1 VEFVPPTLPSTLRVI
16 VEEAVGILATETS
29 PQILRILRIPQLK
42 LRVQLVGN
50 RVTGTWLYKGLMP
63 ALLKQ
68 LNQSMHSIL
77 LRNNISNIQELIFI
91 NMENYSDLDTSSESE
106 YESI

>member
-50 RVTGTWLYKGLMP
+50 RVLEHGYIRVLCPLY
-63 ALLKQ
+63 
-68 LNQSMHSIL
+68 
-77 LRNNISNIQELIFI
+77 
-91 NMENYSDLDTSSESE
+91 
-106 YESI
+106 